1 MTVYKTI
8 LACLS
13 DLDSCSATLKLAFA
27 IARDQGA
34 HVVALHVRNDP
45 ASAIPLVGE
54 GMSSAMIEEMMAVA
68 EKQTAERA
76 TQIHA
81 KFDSICAEGE
91 VPTAGVTPCEAGF
104 CAEWR
109 EVIGGEEEVVANAG
123 RLTDLIVMARPL
135 PDHDLPSVLSLNAA
149 LMETGRPLLLAP
161 PELPATV
168 GRHVAVF
175 WNGSAEASRAV
186 AFALPLLEKAEAVSI
201 LSAREEESVAP
212 AELADYLARHGI
224 SAKVHSFVAGGQVGD
239 SLITE
244 AASLGADLVVMGAYT
259 HSRLRQLILGG
270 VTRHILH
277 NAALPVLLSH

>member
-27 IARDQGA
+27 VARDQGA
-34 HVVALHVRNDP
+34 HVAALHVRNDP

-81 KFDSICAEGE
+81 QFDRLCAEAA
-91 VPTAGVTPCEAGF
+91 VPVAGATPCAAGF

-135 PDHDLPSVLSLNAA
+135 PDHDLPSILSLNAA

-161 PELPATV
+161 PELPANV

-186 AFALPLLEKAEAVSI
+186 AFALPLLEKADAVSI
-201 LSAREEESVAP
+201 LSAREEDGVAP

-224 SAKVHSFVAGGQVGD
+224 AAKVHSFVAGGQVGD

-244 AASLGADLVVMGAYT
+244 AQSLGADMVVMGAYT